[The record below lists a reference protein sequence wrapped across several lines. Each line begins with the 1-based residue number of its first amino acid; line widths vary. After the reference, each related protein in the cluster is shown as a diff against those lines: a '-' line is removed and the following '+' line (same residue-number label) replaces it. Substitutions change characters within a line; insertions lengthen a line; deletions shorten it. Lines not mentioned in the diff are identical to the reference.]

1 MILGACPHSADPQVK
16 LCDLVSLVKA
26 KLEQDGVIVREI
38 RLNGSGAS
46 SVFHSLHHQHLIL
59 LGQIISVIFWS
70 FSPRGLINADW
81 VLSQDQQSLQSLCRF
96 TSLSRHL
103 LFRISLSV
111 FFHFMRKWSFE
122 AFFVNW
128 IRLTMAMVAG
138 VGLRVLRHLLQRSRP
153 HLHSGPAHTEAL
165 RKGEWS
171 ALSGKINNSNS
182 NFFRWSRQFWTHCWT
197 SYLNRLQRSECLL
210 AHWKKHMCR
219 KWWKWTTVI
228 DGAWLPWATTRPTL
242 SSSSSSTGWR
252 GSSSSPSTASTSCS
266 TPSSSSTTVP
276 AWTSGL
282 KSHWN

>member
-103 LFRISLSV
+103 LFLCLFSFYARMI
-111 FFHFMRKWSFE
+111 FWSFLCQLNP
-122 AFFVNW
+122 ADNGNGCRCW
-128 IRLTMAMVAG
+128 PPSVA
-138 VGLRVLRHLLQRSRP
+138 
-153 HLHSGPAHTEAL
+153 
-165 RKGEWS
+165 
-171 ALSGKINNSNS
+171 
-182 NFFRWSRQFWTHCWT
+182 T
-197 SYLNRLQRSECLL
+197 SP
-210 AHWKKHMCR
+210 
-219 KWWKWTTVI
+219 TTI
-228 DGAWLPWATTRPTL
+228 ST
-242 SSSSSSTGWR
+242 SSSQWTCPHR
-252 GSSSSPSTASTSCS
+252 
-266 TPSSSSTTVP
+266 STTKGWVECSE
-276 AWTSGL
+276 W
-282 KSHWN
+282 KNQQF